1 MRKTTS
7 GFTIVELLIVIVVI
21 AILAAISIVAYN
33 GIQARARDNIRYQDV
48 KAITKALELYK
59 VDNGNYPIGG
69 VTTPNYITGSAACPP
84 HNNGYSYSDATDGT
98 WMKPL
103 VDGGYLPKAPTPPGN
118 GCTTFYRY
126 LGATAAA
133 YGCTT
138 RSSSYYVL
146 QIVGTDGV
154 TTPSE
159 SAYFKPCP
167 EASASWGV
175 DANNWTFAK
184 SNN

>member
-48 KAITKALELYK
+48 KSITKALELYK
-59 VDNGNYPIGG
+59 VDTGNYPIGG
-69 VTTPNYITGSAACPP
+69 VSTPSYITNTATCSS

-98 WMKPL
+98 WMKNL

-118 GCTTFYRY
+118 GCTSYYRY
-126 LGATAAA
+126 LGGTAAS

-138 RSSSYYVL
+138 RSTSWYML
-146 QIVGTDGV
+146 QVVGADGASV
-154 TTPSE
+154 PSD

-167 EASASWGV
+167 EASAAWGV
-175 DANNWTFAK
+175 DAKNWAFAK
-184 SNN
+184 DNN